1 MKRSILAFAAA
12 AVLLHAGASNAQ
24 RPPFVLPFPVV
35 PVAPVLTTPNLTPL
49 PPISLPPLE
58 PALPVA
64 PAPRA
69 EPVER
74 PSYGHAAPTRANFA
88 QNKGEGS

>member
-1 MKRSILAFAAA
+1 MKRSIRAFAAA

-35 PVAPVLTTPNLTPL
+35 PVAPVLTTPA
-49 PPISLPPLE
+49 PIAPPPLSVLPLQ
-58 PALPVA
+58 PALPA
-64 PAPRA
+64 
-69 EPVER
+69 ER
-74 PSYGHAAPTRANFA
+74 PSYGHAAPTRANSA